1 MLQSSVL
8 HCRCTPEQGKSPE
21 LLQFLS
27 LPCTMGSFI

>member
-27 LPCTMGSFI
+27 FAMHHG